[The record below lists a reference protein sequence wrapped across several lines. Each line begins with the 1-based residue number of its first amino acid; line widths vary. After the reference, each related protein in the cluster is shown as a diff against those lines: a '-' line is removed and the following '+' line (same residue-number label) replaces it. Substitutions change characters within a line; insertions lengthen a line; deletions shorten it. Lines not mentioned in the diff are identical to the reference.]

1 MDILMVEDNPGD
13 VRLAREA
20 LKDSPIPNEI
30 TVVRDGEEALSF
42 LRQEGSYASALR
54 PDLIVLDLNLPKK
67 DGREVLGEIKSDDRL
82 KRIPV
87 AILTTSNASQD
98 LTRAYDLHANCYV
111 IKPVGLE
118 EYMSAVRSIQSF
130 WASVVKLPP
139 RD

>member
-1 MDILMVEDNPGD
+1 MVEDNPGD

-30 TVVRDGEEALSF
+30 TVVRDGEEAMSF
-42 LRQEGSYASALR
+42 LRQEGGFAGATR

-67 DGREVLGEIKSDDRL
+67 DGREVLSEIKADHRL

-87 AILTTSNASQD
+87 AVLTTSNASQD
-98 LTRAYDLHANCYV
+98 LMRAYDLHANCYV

-118 EYMSAVRSIQSF
+118 EYMAAVRSIQIF
-130 WASVVKLPP
+130 WANVVKLPP

>member
-42 LRQEGSYASALR
+42 LRQEGCYASAPR

-67 DGREVLGEIKSDDRL
+67 DGREVLGEIKADDRL

-87 AILTTSNASQD
+87 AVLTTSNASQD

-130 WASVVKLPP
+130 WANVVKLPP